1 MDLLGDYRT
10 EIDKI
15 DKEMTKLLEK
25 RMNISKSISKYKMEH
40 DMQIF
45 HPEREKIVIEKNK
58 GYLENKE
65 YGDLVESYY
74 DNLMYLSRLV
84 QQKEIYS
91 ENNIYTKPYKND
103 RENLVVGYQGVP
115 GSFGNEAMLKYFKN
129 IKEAKS
135 YEKFEDVFKA
145 VEDGE
150 IEYGILPVENSS
162 TGGIGTVE
170 DLLKEYNLYIVG
182 EECIRISQNLVGIK
196 GATVDD
202 IKEVYSHPQ
211 GFEQSTKF
219 FDKHKDYNLIPYS
232 NTAISAKLVSDLKD
246 KSKENHELVVKE
258 TKDIIL
264 FPCDAQ
270 LIVQVLVNLL
280 DNAFKHTPDA
290 SKVMLK
296 AFVRNNNI
304 IFQVIDNGKGI
315 EIKQL
320 NHIFDDFFTTSLDN
334 GDHKRGIGLGLAICK
349 AIVEAHKGEIKAFNN
364 DLGGATFELS
374 LPLEEENNE

>member
-84 QQKEIYS
+84 QQNVIYS

-246 KSKENHELVVKE
+246 KSKAAIASERAAKLYDLKIIKKDVNDLKNNYTRFIVIGRDLECDE
-258 TKDIIL
+258 TCDKVSIL
-264 FPCDAQ
+264 FSIEDTSGG
-270 LIVQVLVNLL
+270 LYTVIRDIKEFGLNM
-280 DNAFKHTPDA
+280 
-290 SKVMLK
+290 SKIESRPN
-296 AFVRNNNI
+296 RNNPWNYIFFVDFDGNLFDVNI
-304 IFQVIDNGKGI
+304 K
-315 EIKQL
+315 
-320 NHIFDDFFTTSLDN
+320 
-334 GDHKRGIGLGLAICK
+334 K
-349 AIVEAHKGEIKAFNN
+349 AINTIARSSKYFKL
-364 DLGGATFELS
+364 LGCYRDVKCK
-374 LPLEEENNE
+374 

>member
-1 MDLLGDYRT
+1 MELLEDYRV

-15 DKEMTKLLEK
+15 DREITQLLEK
-25 RMNISKSISKYKMEH
+25 RMNVAKAISKYKIENN
-40 DMQIF
+40 MQIF
-45 HPEREKIVIEKNK
+45 HPDREKMVIEKNK

-65 YGDLVESYY
+65 YEELVESFY

-84 QQKEIYS
+84 QQKEIYP
-91 ENNIYTKPYKND
+91 ENKIYTKPYKND
-103 RENLVVGYQGVP
+103 RENLVVGYQGVA

-135 YEKFEDVFKA
+135 YEKFEEVFKA
-145 VEDGE
+145 VESGE

-182 EECIRISQNLVGIK
+182 EECIKISQNLVGIK

-219 FDKHKDYNLIPYS
+219 FDKHKNYNLIPYS

-246 KSKENHELVVKE
+246 KSKAAIASERAAKLYDLKIIKKDVNDLKNNYTRFIVIGRDLECDE
-258 TKDIIL
+258 TCDRVSIL
-264 FPCDAQ
+264 FSVEDTSGGLYN
-270 LIVQVLVNLL
+270 LIRDIKEFGLNM
-280 DNAFKHTPDA
+280 
-290 SKVMLK
+290 SKIESRPN
-296 AFVRNNNI
+296 RNNPWNY
-304 IFQVIDNGKGI
+304 IFFVDFDGNLFD
-315 EIKQL
+315 ENIKQAVNVIARNSKYFKL
-320 NHIFDDFFTTSLDN
+320 
-334 GDHKRGIGLGLAICK
+334 LGCYRDIKCK
-349 AIVEAHKGEIKAFNN
+349 
-364 DLGGATFELS
+364 
-374 LPLEEENNE
+374 

>member
-1 MDLLGDYRT
+1 MELLEDYRV

-15 DKEMTKLLEK
+15 DREITQLLEK
-25 RMNISKSISKYKMEH
+25 RMNVAKAISKYKMENN
-40 DMQIF
+40 MQIF
-45 HPEREKIVIEKNK
+45 HPDREKMVIEKNK

-65 YGDLVESYY
+65 YEELVESFY

-84 QQKEIYS
+84 QQKEIYP
-91 ENNIYTKPYKND
+91 ENKIYTNPYKND
-103 RENLVVGYQGVP
+103 RENLVVGYQGVA

-135 YEKFEDVFKA
+135 YEKFEEVFKA
-145 VEDGE
+145 VESGE

-182 EECIRISQNLVGIK
+182 EECIKISQNLVGIK

-219 FDKHKDYNLIPYS
+219 FDKHKNYNLIPYS

-246 KSKENHELVVKE
+246 KSKAAIASERAAKLYDLKIIKKDVNDLKNNYTRFIVIGRDLECDE
-258 TKDIIL
+258 TCDKVSIL
-264 FPCDAQ
+264 FSVEDTSGGLYN
-270 LIVQVLVNLL
+270 LIRDIKEFGLNM
-280 DNAFKHTPDA
+280 
-290 SKVMLK
+290 SKIESRPN
-296 AFVRNNNI
+296 RNNPWNY
-304 IFQVIDNGKGI
+304 IFFVDFDGNLFD
-315 EIKQL
+315 ENIKQAVNVISRNSKYFKL
-320 NHIFDDFFTTSLDN
+320 
-334 GDHKRGIGLGLAICK
+334 LGCYRDIKCK
-349 AIVEAHKGEIKAFNN
+349 
-364 DLGGATFELS
+364 
-374 LPLEEENNE
+374 